1 MAEKSKEKKNPL
13 VSLLGGIIMT
23 VLLVVVVPV
32 IISYFIEPVIMDMI
46 GDSSLDL
53 AFIQLTSGALGAIVM
68 LIVLVLFML
77 LMGGGAILRKFG
89 VIGIAGLILA
99 YVFLLDQ
106 LWGWVVPVIIVAILG
121 GVSYL
126 RDKKKNK

>member
-1 MAEKSKEKKNPL
+1 MAKESKNKNPL
-13 VSLLGGIIMT
+13 VSLLGGIVMT
-23 VLLVVVVPV
+23 ILLVVVVPV
-32 IISYFIEPVIMDMI
+32 VISYFIEPIVMDLI
-46 GDSSLDL
+46 GDNSLDL

-89 VIGIAGLILA
+89 VIGIVGLILA

-106 LWGWVVPVIIVAILG
+106 LWGWVVPVIIVTVLG
-121 GVSYL
+121 LVSYL
-126 RDKKKNK
+126 RDKKKGK